1 MEKLLQW
8 CIDFVIKFW
17 IIRFFFGGNPE
28 MSKLESQGKSTPRI
42 TIIVPVFNAHIYIE
56 KCIASI
62 TAQARW
68 LHELIVV
75 DGGSSDGTIEEV
87 IRLASFN
94 SVIKFYSEPDR
105 GQSDAMN
112 KGLSLATGSVIG
124 FVNAD
129 DWLWEGAL
137 EQVYMAFRDDAL
149 DMFLGA
155 ITIYSD
161 GFHRCHMPSASMFDL
176 LEIKS
181 FRWPLNPVGYFCSR
195 RLHCRVGSY
204 PMDNHTCMDYWF
216 LLRSFSVAQVIQCT
230 SIVLGSYY
238 IHGGNKSQIAP
249 DIMSDLRRVRSDF
262 ISEKGGL
269 KVMLI
274 LGLIGTREA
283 GVRLM
288 VKARSKAY
296 RLISILRRLL

>member
-1 MEKLLQW
+1 
-8 CIDFVIKFW
+8 
-17 IIRFFFGGNPE
+17 
-28 MSKLESQGKSTPRI
+28 
-42 TIIVPVFNAHIYIE
+42 
-56 KCIASI
+56 
-62 TAQARW
+62 
-68 LHELIVV
+68 
-75 DGGSSDGTIEEV
+75 
-87 IRLASFN
+87 
-94 SVIKFYSEPDR
+94 
-105 GQSDAMN
+105 
-112 KGLSLATGSVIG
+112 
-124 FVNAD
+124 
-129 DWLWEGAL
+129 
-137 EQVYMAFRDDAL
+137 
-149 DMFLGA
+149 
-155 ITIYSD
+155 
-161 GFHRCHMPSASMFDL
+161 
-176 LEIKS
+176 
-181 FRWPLNPVGYFCSR
+181 
-195 RLHCRVGSY
+195 
-204 PMDNHTCMDYWF
+204 MDNHTCMDYWF